1 MPARNSDRSFG
12 TVTRVFHWLT
22 ALLILTAIP
31 LGVIANQL
39 PYDTSEALAVKAQLF
54 SVHKTLGVAAFLLG
68 LGRIIW
74 ALFERH
80 PAPLHPERRAELTL
94 ASAVHWLLYISLVAV
109 PLSGWVHHAAVTGF
123 APILWPFGQTLPFV
137 PQSEAVGSAAGAAH
151 WVFTKLLGLA
161 ILLHIAGALKHHL
174 IDKDAT
180 LLRMLRGVPA
190 PARPEAVRKGSLPVL
205 VAFVLYA
212 AGAGIAA
219 LLVPNGEAIAADTPA
234 AVAANEVAGAAEAPV
249 QAETTGNWRVVEGTL
264 GFSVKQMGADV
275 SGSFATWSA
284 DIRFDD
290 VAVDGSHGTVMVTI
304 DTASLTLGSVTKQAL
319 EAEFF
324 DVATHPTATF
334 TADILPGTGG
344 YIAKGELTLRGMT
357 KPIELPFTLEITGT
371 QARMAGT
378 VTLDRRDFGMGA
390 SYGDEA
396 SVGFGVVVAVDLVA
410 ERIE

>member
-1 MPARNSDRSFG
+1 MSARNSERSFG

-39 PYDTSEALAVKAQLF
+39 PYDTAEALARKAQLF
-54 SVHKTLGVAAFLLG
+54 SLHKTLGVAAFLLG
-68 LGRIIW
+68 LARIVW

-80 PAPLHPERRAELTL
+80 PAPLHPDREVELTL
-94 ASAVHWLLYISLVAV
+94 AGAVHWLLYISLVAV
-109 PLSGWVHHAAVTGF
+109 PLTGWVHHAAVTGF

-137 PQSEAVGSAAGAAH
+137 PQSEALGTAAGAAH

-190 PARPEAVRKGSLPVL
+190 PARPKAVRRGGLPVL
-205 VAFVLYA
+205 AAFVLYA

-219 LLVPNGEAIAADTPA
+219 LLVPNGEA
-234 AVAANEVAGAAEAPV
+234 VAANVAPAEGAVAS
-249 QAETTGNWRVVEGTL
+249 AETTGNWRVTEGTL
-264 GFSVKQMGADV
+264 GLTVRQMGADV
-275 SGSFATWSA
+275 TGSFATWSA
-284 DIRFDD
+284 DIRFDE
-290 VAVDGSHGTVMVTI
+290 VATDGSHGRVSVTI

-324 DVATHPTATF
+324 DVATHPTATY
-334 TADILPGTGG
+334 TAQILPAPNG
-344 YIAKGELTLRGMT
+344 YIAKGMLTLRGAT
-357 KPIELPFTLEITGT
+357 QPIDLPFTLEITGD
-371 QARMAGT
+371 QARMVGT
-378 VTLDRRDFGMGA
+378 VTLDRRDFGMGP

-396 SVGFGVVVAVDLVA
+396 SVGFAVVVAIDLIANRA
-410 ERIE
+410 E

>member
-1 MPARNSDRSFG
+1 MPARNSAQSFG
-12 TVTRVFHWLT
+12 LVTRTFHWLT

-39 PYDTSEALAVKAQLF
+39 PYDSAEALAQKAQLF
-54 SVHKTLGVAAFLLG
+54 SLHKTLGVAAFLLG
-68 LGRIIW
+68 LARILW
-74 ALFERH
+74 ALVERH

-94 ASAVHWLLYISLVAV
+94 AGAVHWLLYISLVAV

-137 PQSEAVGSAAGAAH
+137 PQSEAVGTAAGAAH

-180 LLRMLRGVPA
+180 LLRMLRGVRA
-190 PARPEAVRKGSLPVL
+190 PERPDMVRNGRLPVL

-212 AGAGIAA
+212 AGAGVAA
-219 LLVPNGEAIAADTPA
+219 LLVPNGEA
-234 AVAANEVAGAAEAPV
+234 VAASGAEASV
-249 QAETTGNWRVVEGTL
+249 AETSGNWRVVEGSL
-264 GFSVKQMGADV
+264 GFTVKQMGADV
-275 SGSFATWSA
+275 TGSFANWTA
-284 DIRFDD
+284 DIRFDEA
-290 VAVDGSHGTVMVTI
+290 VVDGSHGTVNVAI

-324 DVATHPTATF
+324 DVTSHPTATF

-344 YIAKGELTLRGMT
+344 YVAQGELTLRGAS
-357 KPIELPFTLEITGT
+357 KPITLPFTLKITGN

-396 SVGFGVVVAVDLVA
+396 SVGFGVVVAVDRVA
-410 ERIE
+410 ERVK

>member
-39 PYDTSEALAVKAQLF
+39 PYDTAEALARKAQLF
-54 SVHKTLGVAAFLLG
+54 SIHKTLGVAAFLLG
-68 LGRIIW
+68 LARILW
-74 ALFERH
+74 ALLERH
-80 PAPLHPERRAELTL
+80 PVPLHPERKAELTV
-94 ASAVHWLLYISLVAV
+94 AGAVHWLLYISLVAV
-109 PLSGWVHHAAVTGF
+109 PLTGWVHHAAVTGF

-137 PQSEAVGSAAGAAH
+137 PQSEVVATASGAAH

-190 PARPEAVRKGSLPVL
+190 PARPTPVQRGGMPVL

-219 LLVPNGEAIAADTPA
+219 LLVPNGEA
-234 AVAANEVAGAAEAPV
+234 VAANIPVAEGAVASEA
-249 QAETTGNWRVVEGTL
+249 ADSTGNWRVADGTL
-264 GFSVKQMGADV
+264 GLTVRQMGADV

-284 DIRFDD
+284 DIHFEEM
-290 VAVDGSHGTVMVTI
+290 ATNGTHGTVNVTI

-324 DVATHPTATF
+324 DVANHPTATF
-334 TADILPGTGG
+334 TADIVAASDG
-344 YIAKGELTLRGMT
+344 YVAKGTLKLRGASQ
-357 KPIELPFTLEITGT
+357 PIDMPFTLGISDD
-371 QARMAGT
+371 QARMVGT
-378 VTLDRRDFGMGA
+378 VTLDRRDFGIGP
-390 SYGDEA
+390 SYGDEG
-396 SVGFGVVVAVDLVA
+396 SVGFAVVVTVDLVA
-410 ERIE
+410 ERVN